1 MRTLKTFVIKETV
14 KNAKEY
20 FKNDTV
26 LYGLFNGK
34 PATYISSG
42 YYEEEKNGAVISV
55 YSAKPGNRYL
65 GLFVALKEIKG
76 SESKGIILIAK

>member
-1 MRTLKTFVIKETV
+1 MFKSFVIRETV

-26 LYGLFNGK
+26 LYGLYNGK
-34 PATYISSG
+34 PATYISAG
-42 YYEEEKNGAVISV
+42 YFEEEKNGAVISM

-65 GLFVALKEIKG
+65 GSFVALKEIKG
-76 SESKGIILIAK
+76 SEAKGIILIAK